1 MKIRDILNINS
12 IRITSGAT
20 MEEAAELAAMSNA
33 SGLFVVDGENNFL
46 GVLSEGDMMSK
57 VIPDISEIMASS
69 GGIQDSH
76 EIFTKKGA
84 QLGRDKIDDHMVKSA
99 ITIDPDDTILKA
111 ASTMAI
117 KKMRRLPVVKNGKL
131 LGTISRGDICKAVF
145 TH

>member
-1 MKIRDILNINS
+1 MKVRDIININS
-12 IRITSGAT
+12 IRITSGST
-20 MEEAAELAAMSNA
+20 MAEAAELAAMSNA
-33 SGLFVVDGENNFL
+33 SGLFVVDDENNFI
-46 GVLSEGDMMSK
+46 GVLSEGDMMAM
-57 VIPDISEIMASS
+57 VLPDMTEIMASS
-69 GGIQDSH
+69 GGIQDSQ

-84 QLGRDKIDDHMVKSA
+84 ALGRQKVDDHLVKAS
-99 ITIDPDDTILKA
+99 ITIDPDDNVLKA

>member
-1 MKIRDILNINS
+1 MKIREILNINS
-12 IRITSGAT
+12 IRITSGST
-20 MEEAAELAAMSNA
+20 MAEAAELAAMSNA
-33 SGLFVVDGENNFL
+33 SGLFVVDDENNFI
-46 GVLSEGDMMSK
+46 GVLSEGDMMAK
-57 VIPDISEIMASS
+57 VLPDISEIMASS

-84 QLGRDKIDDHMVKSA
+84 KLGREKVDDHLVKVA
-99 ITIDPDDTILKA
+99 ITIDPDDNVLKA

-145 TH
+145 KN

>member
-12 IRITSGAT
+12 IRITSGST
-20 MEEAAELAAMSNA
+20 MAEAAELAVMSNA
-33 SGLFVVDGENNFL
+33 SGLFVVDDENNFI
-46 GVLSEGDMMSK
+46 GVLSEGDMMAK

-69 GGIQDSH
+69 GGIHDSH

-84 QLGRDKIDDHMVKSA
+84 QLGREKIDDHMVKGS
-99 ITIDPDDTILKA
+99 ITMDPDDNVLKA
-111 ASTMAI
+111 ASTMSI
-117 KKMRRLPVVKNGKL
+117 KKMRRLPVVRDGKL